1 VQPKDAKTVLIVDDE
16 FAIVEALTEI
26 LNWEG
31 FTVMSAGNGRIALE
45 VLGRERVDLVLM
57 DAMMPVM
64 GGVEAA
70 AAMKA
75 DPRLREIPIILMTA
89 GPMPVGEVRWVAAL
103 RKPFQLDAFEAA
115 IRNAVGALGVITSSE
130 DGA

>member
-1 VQPKDAKTVLIVDDE
+1 MQPKDSKTVLIVDDE

-26 LNWEG
+26 LHWDG
-31 FTVMSAGNGRIALE
+31 FTVMSAGNGKVALE
-45 VLGRERVDLVLM
+45 VLGRERIDVVLM

-75 DPRLREIPIILMTA
+75 DPRLRDIPIILMTA
-89 GPMPVGEVRWVAAL
+89 GPMPVGGVPWVAAL
-103 RKPFQLDAFEAA
+103 RKPFQLDALETAV
-115 IRNAVGALGVITSSE
+115 RNAVAAKPESRSR
-130 DGA
+130 